1 MTSSPWA
8 LITGASSSIGECFA
22 RALVARGR
30 NLVLV
35 ARSVAKPQELASG
48 LASSCNVRAE
58 PISLDL
64 SEPGAAARLASTLRE
79 RELAVDLLVN
89 NAGFGARGR
98 FWELSGERQAAMMRL
113 NVQAVVGL
121 THLLLPPMIAA
132 RIFYPE

>member
-1 MTSSPWA
+1 MTSSAWA
-8 LITGASSSIGECFA
+8 LITGASSGSGECFA
-22 RALVARGR
+22 RALAARGR
-30 NLVLV
+30 KLVLV
-35 ARSVAKPQELASG
+35 ARSDAKLQSLARQI
-48 LASSCNVRAE
+48 ASECNVYCE